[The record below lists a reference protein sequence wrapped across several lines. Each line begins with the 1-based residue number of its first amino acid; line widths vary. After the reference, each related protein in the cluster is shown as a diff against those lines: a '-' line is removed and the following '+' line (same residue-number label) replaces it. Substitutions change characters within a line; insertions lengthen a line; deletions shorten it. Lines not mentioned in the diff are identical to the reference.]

1 MTDLKMTLRDW
12 LVQGISAL
20 DEDFLATGA
29 KMLAEGLMELE
40 VSEKA
45 GADRYERSGKRA
57 NYRNG
62 YRSRLWQTRVGDIE
76 LRVPKLRH
84 GGYTPSFVEPRS
96 RIEKAMFT
104 VIQEA
109 YINGV
114 STRKVTDIA
123 QAMGISNIDKS
134 KVSRICAEID
144 GIVTQ
149 WRTRRLDDC
158 EHPYLWLDAKYLK
171 VRDGGRVVSKALIVA
186 YAVRSDGYRT
196 ILGCELAETESRAT
210 YKAFLR
216 GLKDRGLKGVKL
228 VISDAHVGL
237 RDAIEEEMLGAVWQR
252 CCVHF
257 MRNMAGHVAK
267 KDRDALL
274 TVLRSIFAQESQAQA
289 RARLSEAADALDK
302 RMPKVAELLVE
313 AEEEILAYMSF
324 PAAHWRQ
331 IRSTNPL
338 ERLNKEIG
346 RRADVVGIFPNNR
359 AAIRLVGAVLME
371 QDDEWRVTKRY
382 MSLESINAIS
392 TGSTTEI
399 AVAAK

>member
-1 MTDLKMTLRDW
+1 M
-12 LVQGISAL
+12 
-20 DEDFLATGA
+20 
-29 KMLAEGLMELE
+29 
-40 VSEKA
+40 
-45 GADRYERSGKRA
+45 
-57 NYRNG
+57 
-62 YRSRLWQTRVGDIE
+62 
-76 LRVPKLRH
+76 
-84 GGYTPSFVEPRS
+84 
-96 RIEKAMFT
+96 
-104 VIQEA
+104 
-109 YINGV
+109 
-114 STRKVTDIA
+114 
-123 QAMGISNIDKS
+123 
-134 KVSRICAEID
+134 
-144 GIVTQ
+144 
-149 WRTRRLDDC
+149 
-158 EHPYLWLDAKYLK
+158 
-171 VRDGGRVVSKALIVA
+171 
-186 YAVRSDGYRT
+186 RSDGYRT
-196 ILGCELAETESRAT
+196 ILGCELAETESRAS

-216 GLKDRGLKGVKL
+216 GLKERGLSGVKL
-228 VISDAHVGL
+228 VISDAHTGL
-237 RDAIEEEMLGAVWQR
+237 KEAIEEEMLGAVWQR
-252 CCVHF
+252 CTVHF

-289 RARLSEAADALDK
+289 RARLSEAADALDQ

-324 PAAHWRQ
+324 PPAHWRQ

>member
-20 DEDFLATGA
+20 DEDFLASGA

-40 VSEKA
+40 VSDKV
-45 GADRYERSGKRA
+45 GAERYERSGERE

-62 YRSRLWQTRVGDIE
+62 YRSRLWQTRVGDIA
-76 LRVPKLRH
+76 LRVPKLRS
-84 GGYTPSFVEPRS
+84 GGYTPRFVEPRS

-123 QAMGISNIDKS
+123 KAMGISHIDKS
-134 KVSRICAEID
+134 KVSRICTELDAV
-144 GIVTQ
+144 VTQ
-149 WRTRRLDDC
+149 WRTRPLDDC
-158 EHPYLWLDAKYLK
+158 DHPYLWLDAKYLK
-171 VRDGGRVVSKALIVA
+171 VRDGGRVVSKAFIVA
-186 YAVRSDGYRT
+186 DAVRSDGYRT
-196 ILGCELAETESRAT
+196 ILGCELAETESRAS

-216 GLKDRGLKGVKL
+216 GLKERGLSGVKL
-228 VISDAHVGL
+228 VISDAHTGL
-237 RDAIEEEMLGAVWQR
+237 KEAIEEEMLGAVWQR
-252 CCVHF
+252 CTVHF

-289 RARLSEAADALDK
+289 RARLSEAADALDQ

-324 PAAHWRQ
+324 PPAHWRQ